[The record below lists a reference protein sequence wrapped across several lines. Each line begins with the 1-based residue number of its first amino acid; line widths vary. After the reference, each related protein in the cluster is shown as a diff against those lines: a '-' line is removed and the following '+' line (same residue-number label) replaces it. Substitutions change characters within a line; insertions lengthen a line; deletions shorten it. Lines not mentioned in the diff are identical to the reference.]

1 MLLPTSCPG
10 CGRLVLGSCRDCWRA
25 VQSSWSDEDGRVAA
39 LSHEGLARRLVL
51 GLKYRNARPVVAGL
65 ADRLVEALDDPA
77 AVDVVTWAP
86 TSSRRI
92 AERGFDPAE
101 LLARAVAR
109 RLGKPC
115 RRLLRRQRGAGP
127 QTGKSRQDR
136 LIGPQFTA
144 RPMWRSHRV
153 LVVDDVTTTGATLR
167 VAAAALVA
175 AGAAEVRCVA
185 AAATPR
191 SSGTRW

>member
-1 MLLPTSCPG
+1 L
-10 CGRLVLGSCRDCWRA
+10 
-25 VQSSWSDEDGRVAA
+25 AA
-39 LSHEGLARRLVL
+39 LSHEGLARRLIL

-65 ADRLVEALDDPA
+65 ADHLVEALDDPS

-86 TSSRRI
+86 TSARRI

-127 QTGKSRQDR
+127 QTGKSRQNR
-136 LIGPQFTA
+136 LIGPHFTA
-144 RPMWRSHRV
+144 RPMWRGHRI

-175 AGAAEVRCVA
+175 AGATEVRCVA
-185 AAATPR
+185 ATSTP
-191 SSGTRW
+191 SSSVARQ